1 MGFAED
7 FEELAAIGRAPE
19 GGGWARPAF
28 GPAENEAHEWFL
40 RRGAEAGLAGRQDSF
55 GNSFLRL
62 GGNGPAI
69 LIGSHLDTVN
79 NGGAFDGAVGVVAA
93 LELLRRARTEGWQG
107 PPLEAVAFRDEEGR
121 FGPFMGSRAMM
132 GLHQPGSLEKAKSPD
147 GIFLRD
153 AMADGGF
160 APRNAPRDLSQ
171 ILGFLELHI
180 EQGSVLEEENL
191 TLGIVTAIA
200 GQERLNLRFSGRADH
215 AGTAPM
221 DRRRDAFAGAARFA
235 TAFREA
241 VLTCGDPDAR
251 GTIGYV
257 NISPNQGNVVPSEV
271 KLALEIRGP
280 NEAALLALRERV
292 EALATMIAAEERL
305 GLVIRRTYSDSPV
318 PMSSD
323 WVAAL
328 SKTADGLGI
337 SARKMLSGA
346 NHDSGILGRRV
357 PSAMVFVPSQG
368 GRSHCPE
375 EFSAITDIEAALQV
389 MFATLKTVVK
399 TLPQTAEI

>member
-7 FEELAAIGRAPE
+7 FEELAAIGTAPE
-19 GGGWARPAF
+19 GGGWARAAF
-28 GPAENEAHEWFL
+28 GPTENQAHDWFL
-40 RRGAEAGLAGRQDSF
+40 RQGAKAGLATRQDSF

-62 GGNGPAI
+62 GGKGPAI
-69 LIGSHLDTVN
+69 LIGSHLDTVT
-79 NGGAFDGAVGVVAA
+79 NGGAYDGAAGVVAA
-93 LELLRRARTEGWQG
+93 LELLRRAKASGWQG

-132 GLHQPGSLEKAKSPD
+132 GLHPPGSLEKSRSPD
-147 GIFLRD
+147 GVLLRD
-153 AMADGGF
+153 AMADAGF
-160 APRNAPRDLSQ
+160 VPDNAPRDPAQ

-180 EQGSVLEEENL
+180 EQGPVLEEEGL

-235 TAFREA
+235 TGFRDA
-241 VLTCGDPDAR
+241 VLACGDPDVR
-251 GTIGYV
+251 GTIGYAS
-257 NISPNQGNVVPSEV
+257 ITPNQGNVVPSEV

-280 NEAALLALRERV
+280 NGAALLALRDEI
-292 EALATMIAAEERL
+292 EALATRIAAEEKLEL
-305 GLVIRRTYSDSPV
+305 GIRRTYSDSPV
-318 PMSSD
+318 PMSGA

-328 SKTADGLGI
+328 DDTAARLGI
-337 SARKMLSGA
+337 PARRMLSGA

-357 PSAMVFVPSQG
+357 PTAMVFVPSHG

-375 EFSAITDIEAALQV
+375 EFSAISDIEAALHV
-389 MFATLKTVVK
+389 MFETLKTIAK
-399 TLPQTAEI
+399 SLPQTADI